1 MNRLVRIKPKFT
13 RVKTNFNK
21 EKINIDSNELNS
33 KLKKILHEIDLIINS
48 TNHEEIP
55 FEIIHKEKIPPKS
68 KRIQPEIVKYL
79 KWKNKGSIYD
89 PDDQR
94 IILLFVSS
102 KKNLQNNKN
111 LIEKILF
118 LNKNNTE
125 INKETLNSKFNIKIT
140 KTNIDELLTF
150 LIQDYDFI
158 KPYQELNI
166 DDNEAY
172 FCDILCNEFLF
183 ENEKIKNSNKVLIQ
197 KNKMNENH
205 KKYLY
210 NPAKNLKLFLNLD
223 TADDFIQKNNI
234 IEKANNQITIGI
246 LDGKGYPNENC
257 IVKSYIDENRYV
269 NDEPHGSMVASIAI
283 TGDRLNGFNDGC
295 GIFKT
300 TLCIVARS
308 GIEVNELIN
317 NIKKAI
323 NDNQHIKIWNIS
335 FGYNEQINPTR
346 GTSYLAQE
354 LDKIAFEQDIIFI
367 ISGGNR
373 ETGSQLYYLSPP
385 ADSLSSITVN
395 ALDGFNE
402 PASYSKWGMNFLNF
416 SSPTC
421 SIFGGDENQKIIV
434 QIDDKTTKY
443 TMGTSFAAPLVARF
457 IAKIQESFPSFNKSE
472 VLAIFYHGLY
482 LKSINNN
489 FTFDS
494 LTGICKLD
502 KNTHINDFIKSKENS
517 VRMIFSGTSDLKKS
531 ECINFD
537 LPLDEK
543 KFNNKIIITTVSNS
557 IIDHSH
563 GVEAIRTSVDAKIVF
578 NDKNQ
583 NHKTKEN
590 EIFLDDDN
598 YLREKDLIKHN
609 KKWHLV
615 SNKEF
620 AKNIKKAFWK
630 TDDEFISA
638 KIILENNNRDVYSF
652 DKLKETKI
660 NYAIVIEIE
669 NKKNIDNFDKIMQRL
684 EINNFEPVILI
695 ENEND
700 NIIELD

>member
-1 MNRLVRIKPKFT
+1 MNQLVKIKSKFT
-13 RVKTNFNK
+13 EVRTKFKREEV
-21 EKINIDSNELNS
+21 NIDNDRLNS

-48 TNHEEIP
+48 TNNEEIP

-68 KRIQPEIVKYL
+68 KRIQPDIVKYL

-102 KKNLQNNKN
+102 KKNLQTNKKF
-111 LIEKILF
+111 IEQILF
-118 LNKNNTE
+118 LNEHNIE
-125 INKETLNSKFNIKIT
+125 INKENLNIKIT
-140 KTNIDELLTF
+140 KKNINELLIF
-150 LIQDYDFI
+150 LHEDYDII
-158 KPYQELNI
+158 KPYRELNI
-166 DDNEAY
+166 YDNETY

-210 NPAKNLKLFLNLD
+210 NPTKNLKLSFDFD
-223 TADDFIQKNNI
+223 TIDDFTKANKT
-234 IEKANNQITIGI
+234 IENANNQITIGI
-246 LDGKGYPNENC
+246 LDGNGYPNKNC
-257 IVKSYIDENRYV
+257 IIKSYIEKNKYI
-269 NDEPHGSMVASIAI
+269 NDKPHGSMVASIAI
-283 TGDRLNGFNDGC
+283 AGDQLNGFNDGC

-300 TLCIVARS
+300 TLCIVAYS
-308 GIEVNELIN
+308 GIKTDECII

-323 NDNQHIKIWNIS
+323 NDNPHIKIWNIS
-335 FGYNEQINPTR
+335 LGSSNQEINPFI
-346 GTSYLAQE
+346 GVSYLGQE
-354 LDKIAFEQDIIFI
+354 LDKIALEKDIIFI
-367 ISGGNR
+367 IAGGNG
-373 ETGSQLYYLSPP
+373 EKSQYLSPP

-395 ALDGFNE
+395 ALNAFNE
-402 PASYSKWGMNFLNF
+402 AADYNRKGANFLNF

-421 SIFGGDENQKIIV
+421 SIFGGDKNQEIIV

-482 LKSINNN
+482 LKSINSN
-489 FTFDS
+489 FRFDS
-494 LTGICKLD
+494 LTGICKLN

-517 VRMIFSGTSDLKKS
+517 VRMIFSGTSDFKKS

-563 GVEAIRTSVDAKIVF
+563 GVEAIRTSVNAKIVF

-630 TDDEFISA
+630 TGDEFISA

-660 NYAIVIEIE
+660 NYAIVIEIG

-695 ENEND
+695 ENEID
-700 NIIELD
+700 NIIEFD